1 MTDSVLNF
9 IDGEWCASRTNR
21 VGDREN
27 PANKKD
33 IVSRAPR
40 SDAEDTGRAVAAAK
54 RAFPGWRL
62 VPGPKRGQMI
72 AEAGRIL
79 ADRKESL
86 ARLMSREMGK
96 PIAEARGDVQ
106 EAIDTA
112 ILVSAEGRRIAGET
126 TQCELPDKFGMS
138 IRLPVGVAAVITP
151 WNFPVAIPSW
161 KIFPALVCGNTVVL
175 KPAELTSACAAE
187 FVKALDEAGIPKGVV
202 NLVCGAGREVG
213 AALTSHPDVRLVS
226 FTGSTEV
233 GKQIGGECG
242 RTNKKVTLEM
252 GGKNAQIVM
261 EDADLDLALD
271 GALWGAFGTAGQRC
285 TATSRLILHRPIAEQ
300 FTAKLRERA
309 AKLVL
314 GDPVD
319 EKTQVGPVVSE
330 SQRNKV
336 REYVEIGKKEGARLI
351 LGGEV
356 PSDPKLADG
365 WFLQPTIF
373 AGVKPGMR
381 IAQEEIF
388 GPVLGVI
395 TVDSFEEA
403 TTVLNGTDYGL
414 SSSIYTRDVNRAF
427 RAIRDFEAGITYIN
441 GPTIGAEVQLPFGGV
456 KGTGNGHREAG
467 TQVYEFYTEWKSV
480 YVDYSGKLQR
490 AQIDV

>member
-9 IDGEWCASRTNR
+9 IEGEWQASRTNR

-40 SDAEDTGRAVAAAK
+40 SDAADAERAVAAAK
-54 RAFPGWRL
+54 RAFASWRL

-79 ADRKESL
+79 AERKDALS
-86 ARLMSREMGK
+86 RLMSREMGK

-126 TQCELPDKFGMS
+126 TQCELPNKFGMS
-138 IRLPVGVAAVITP
+138 IRQPVGVAAIITP

-213 AALTSHPDVRLVS
+213 PALTSHPDVRLVS

-233 GKQIGGECG
+233 GKQIGEACG
-242 RTNKKVTLEM
+242 RANKKVTLEM

-261 EDADLDLALD
+261 EDADLELALD
-271 GALWGAFGTAGQRC
+271 GALWGAFGTTGQRC
-285 TATSRLILHRPIAEQ
+285 TATSRLILHRPIAEE
-300 FTAKLRERA
+300 FVAKLRERA
-309 AKLVL
+309 AKLVI

-319 EKTQVGPVVSE
+319 EKTQVGPLVSE

-336 REYVEIGKKEGARLI
+336 REYVEIGKKEAKLI
-351 LGGEV
+351 LGGEI
-356 PSDPKLADG
+356 PSDPKLANG

-373 AGVKPGMR
+373 TGVKPGMR

-388 GPVLGVI
+388 GPVLAVI

-403 TTVLNGTDYGL
+403 TAVLNGTDYGL

>member
-1 MTDSVLNF
+1 MTESVLNF
-9 IDGEWCASRTNR
+9 IDGEWCTSQTNR

-27 PANKKD
+27 PANRKD
-33 IVSRAPR
+33 VVSRAPR
-40 SDAEDTGRAVAAAK
+40 SDAADVDRAVAAAK
-54 RAFPGWRL
+54 RAFASWRL
-62 VPGPKRGQMI
+62 VPGPKRGQII

-79 ADRKESL
+79 AERKDNVS
-86 ARLMSREMGK
+86 RLMSREMGK

-112 ILVSAEGRRIAGET
+112 ILVAAEGRRLAGET
-126 TQCELPDKFGMS
+126 TQCELKDKFGMS
-138 IRLPVGVAAVITP
+138 IRLPVGVAAIITP

-187 FVKALDEAGIPKGVV
+187 FIKALDEAGLPKGVA

-213 AALTSHPDVRLVS
+213 AALTSHKDVRLVS
-226 FTGSTEV
+226 FTGSTDV
-233 GKQIGGECG
+233 GKQIGEACG

-252 GGKNAQIVM
+252 GGKNAQVVM

-285 TATSRLILHRPIAEQ
+285 TATSRLILHRPIADQ
-300 FTAKLRERA
+300 FIARLRERA
-309 AKLVL
+309 SELRL
-314 GDPVD
+314 GDPTD
-319 EKTQVGPVVSE
+319 ESVQVGPLVSE

-336 REYVEIGKKEGARLI
+336 REYVEIGKKEGATLI
-351 LGGEV
+351 QGGNV
-356 PSDPKLADG
+356 PSDPRLADG
-365 WFLQPTIF
+365 WFLEPTIF
-373 AGVKPGMR
+373 ANVKPTMR

-388 GPVLGVI
+388 GPVLACLV
-395 TVDSFEEA
+395 VDSFEEA
-403 TTVLNGTDYGL
+403 TEVMNGTEFGL

-467 TQVYEFYTEWKSV
+467 SQVYEFYTEWKSV

-490 AQIDV
+490 AQIDS

>member
-9 IDGEWCASRTNR
+9 IDGVWCASHTNR

-27 PANKKD
+27 PSNKKD

-40 SDAEDTGRAVAAAK
+40 SDQKDADRAIAAAK
-54 RAFPGWRL
+54 RAFASWRL

-79 ADRKESL
+79 ADRKESV

-112 ILVSAEGRRIAGET
+112 ILVAAEGRRIAGET
-126 TQCELPDKFGMS
+126 VQCELPDKFGMS
-138 IRLPVGVAAVITP
+138 IRQPIGVAGIITP

-161 KIFPALVCGNTVVL
+161 KIYPALVCGNTVVL

-187 FVKALDEAGIPKGVV
+187 FVKCLDEAGIPKGVV

-213 AALTSHPDVRLVS
+213 AAIIGHPDVRLVS

-233 GKQIGGECG
+233 GKAIGEQCG
-242 RTNKKVTLEM
+242 RANKKVTLEM

-261 EDADLDLALD
+261 EDADLDLAIE
-271 GALWGAFGTAGQRC
+271 GALWGAFGTTGQRC
-285 TATSRLILHRPIAEQ
+285 TATSRLILHRPIAEKV
-300 FTAKLRERA
+300 TAKLRERA
-309 AKLVL
+309 AKLVI

-319 EKTQVGPVVSE
+319 EKTQVGPLVSE
-330 SQRNKV
+330 SQLGKV
-336 REYVEIGKKEGARLI
+336 REYVDIGKREGAALI
-351 LGGEV
+351 LGGGV
-356 PSDPKLADG
+356 PKDAALANG
-365 WFLQPTIF
+365 WFLEPTIF
-373 AGVKPGMR
+373 TGVKPGMR
-381 IAQEEIF
+381 LAQEEIF
-388 GPVLGVI
+388 GPILSI
-395 TVDSFEEA
+395 MTVDSFEEA
-403 TTVLNGTDYGL
+403 VTVLNGTDYGL

-427 RAIRDFEAGITYIN
+427 RAIRDLEAGITYIN

-480 YVDYSGKLQR
+480 YVDYSGRLQR
-490 AQIDV
+490 AQIDT

>member
-1 MTDSVLNF
+1 MTESVLNF
-9 IDGEWCASRTNR
+9 IDGEWCTSRTNR

-27 PANKKD
+27 PASRRM
-33 IVSRAPR
+33 IVARAPR
-40 SDAEDTGRAVAAAK
+40 SDADDAGRAVAAAA
-54 RAFPGWRL
+54 RAFREWRL
-62 VPGPKRGQMI
+62 VPGPRRGQVI

-79 ADRKESL
+79 AERKESL
-86 ARLMSREMGK
+86 ARLMSMEMGK

-112 ILVSAEGRRIAGET
+112 VLVAAEGRRIAGET

-138 IRLPVGVAAVITP
+138 IRQPVGVAAIITP

-161 KIFPALVCGNTVVL
+161 KIFPALVCGNTAVL

-187 FVKALDEAGIPKGVV
+187 FVKALAEAGLPRGVL
-202 NLVCGAGREVG
+202 NLVCGSGREVG
-213 AALTSHPDVRLVS
+213 TALVSHPAVRLVS

-233 GKQIGGECG
+233 GRSIAEACG
-242 RTNKKVTLEM
+242 RANKKVTLEM

-261 EDADLDLALD
+261 EDADLELALE

-285 TATSRLILHRPIAEQ
+285 TATSRLILHRPIADQ
-300 FTAKLRERA
+300 FVAALRERA
-309 AKLVL
+309 AALSL
-314 GDPVD
+314 GDPLD
-319 EKTQVGPVVSE
+319 EKVQVGPLVSE
-330 SQRNKV
+330 SQRSAV
-336 REYVEIGKKEGARLI
+336 RAYVEVGKKDGATLI

-356 PSDPKLADG
+356 PGDPRLADG

-373 AGVKPGMR
+373 ANVKPKMR

-388 GPVLGVI
+388 GPVVACI
-395 TVDSFEEA
+395 VVDSFEEA
-403 TTVLNGTDYGL
+403 IDVLNGTEYGL

-427 RAIRDFEAGITYIN
+427 RAIRDIEAGITYVN

-467 TQVYEFYTEWKSV
+467 SQVYEFYTEWKSV
-480 YVDYSGKLQR
+480 YVDYSGRLQR
-490 AQIDV
+490 AQIDA